1 MASTV
6 FQQDGAPP
14 HFSLLARTSISA
26 AFPNNRIISRG
37 YPHNWPSHSPD
48 LSPLDYHLWAT
59 VKSRVYFNFMPHNLD
74 ELKDRIKQ
82 VIEDIDQDE
91 LRRAVHHLPLR
102 LERVTQNGGDTFEN
116 TL

>member
-1 MASTV
+1 M
-6 FQQDGAPP
+6 
-14 HFSLLARTSISA
+14 
-26 AFPNNRIISRG
+26 PN
-37 YPHNWPSHSPD
+37 
-48 LSPLDYHLWAT
+48 
-59 VKSRVYFNFMPHNLD
+59 NLD